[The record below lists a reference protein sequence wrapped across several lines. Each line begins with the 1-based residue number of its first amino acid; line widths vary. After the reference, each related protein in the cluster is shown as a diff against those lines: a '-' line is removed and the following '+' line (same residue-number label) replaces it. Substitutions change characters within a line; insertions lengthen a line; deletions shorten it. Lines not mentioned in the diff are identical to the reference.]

1 MSSYMK
7 VDKLG
12 SYLKVNKLAAKIK
25 ENLDAKARN
34 QLPDE
39 YKNISK
45 KQSYLLLFFTQAT
58 AAAVFVYFCYQSYQ
72 SQINAVF
79 LALDK
84 SSGQCTTVS
93 KSVTGVFYASDT
105 GYWSGSENYKANEGL
120 YRFQF
125 ANLYATQDEFA
136 SLIQEYNDNFI
147 QPLGLIA
154 KSTPL
159 QYNLLNL
166 MYYTAKI
173 EKNGY
178 IQKLDY
184 IIDPPIVF
192 AGRKFLGL
200 LNKKALYT
208 GIPDRIDYD
217 IKTGRI
223 TYNFDIDK
231 IEVEAMN
238 GYTIPGTSTTIG
250 HVCFMDQTEF
260 QQQQQQIGNLNS
272 FDRYTSFEYSIYSP
286 TPIYMTI
293 GDMIDIE
300 TLDYNP
306 QFGPNFAFE
315 FDQVTLTA
323 AAAVNLGILAFEDLL
338 DAGYGSAQGTYKGV
352 SYDLKYYIVDK
363 YTYMTPMICL
373 SKLSGSDSTAAHPF
387 DHYCFYKL
395 GKFQKIL
402 STKPVLPMLAVPSF
416 MHMGYNSKSGKLG
429 TEDGDFYFPSG
440 PILSR
445 CICPQTVFYDIN
457 FFQQTTSDEQPFE
470 CNDFSFFS
478 SLVFFP
484 ESNYGPG
491 NNNHITT
498 NYYYYFNY

>member
-1 MSSYMK
+1 MK

-12 SYLKVNKLAAKIK
+12 SYLKVDKLAAKLK
-25 ENLDAKARN
+25 ENLDAKARD

-45 KQSYLLLFFTQAT
+45 KQAYLLLFFTQAT
-58 AAAVFVYFCYQSYQ
+58 AAAVFIYFCYQSYQ

-79 LALDK
+79 LALDEG
-84 SSGQCTTVS
+84 SGVCTTVA
-93 KSVTGVFYASDT
+93 KSVTGIFYASDK

-136 SLIQEYNDNFI
+136 SLIQEYNDKFI
-147 QPLGLIA
+147 QPLGVTA
-154 KSTPL
+154 KSTPI

-173 EKNGY
+173 EKDGY

-192 AGRKFLGL
+192 AGRKFFGL

-231 IEVEAMN
+231 IIDEAMN
-238 GYTIPGTSTTIG
+238 GYTIPGTSSTIG

-260 QQQQQQIGNLNS
+260 QQQQIAYPTS
-272 FDRYTSFEYSIYSP
+272 FNRYTKLVNYSSGSP
-286 TPIYMTI
+286 TPTYLTL
-293 GDMIDIE
+293 GDMIDIG

-306 QFGPNFAFE
+306 QFGSNFAFE
-315 FDQVTLTA
+315 FDQVTLTS
-323 AAAVNLGILAFEDLL
+323 AAAVNLGILPFEDLL

-363 YTYMTPMICL
+363 YSYMTPMMCL
-373 SKLSGSDSTAAHPF
+373 SKLSGTDLTAAHPF

-395 GKFQKIL
+395 GKFQEIL
-402 STKPVLPMLAVPSF
+402 STKPALPMLAVPSF
-416 MHMGYNSKSGKLG
+416 MHMGYNPKSGKLG
-429 TEDGDFYFPSG
+429 TKNWDFYFPSG

-445 CICPQTVFYDIN
+445 CVCPQPVFYDIN
-457 FFQQTTSDEQPFE
+457 FFDQTTTDEQPFE
-470 CNDFSFFS
+470 CNDFRFFS
-478 SLVFFP
+478 SMVFFP
-484 ESNYGPG
+484 GSNYGPG
-491 NNNHITT
+491 TIIIRTINITIT
-498 NYYYYFNY
+498 VFNY